1 MTALATEGNKLI
13 SAAKDGKVAIG
24 TGGNF
29 KLEKSIDL
37 TGVSAISMLP
47 WINVKSLDFYKGNL
61 LIGLKNGTIMEY
73 LSVLD
78 ADLKEPRII

>member
-1 MTALATEGNKLI
+1 
-13 SAAKDGKVAIG
+13 
-24 TGGNF
+24 
-29 KLEKSIDL
+29 
-37 TGVSAISMLP
+37 MLP

-61 LIGLKNGTIMEY
+61 LIGFKNGTILEY

>member
-13 SAAKDGKVAIG
+13 SAAKDGKVAIISIG

-37 TGVSAISMLP
+37 TGISA
-47 WINVKSLDFYKGNL
+47 NNRYKGTSFELN
-61 LIGLKNGTIMEY
+61 
-73 LSVLD
+73 V
-78 ADLKEPRII
+78 